1 MGLSREERRAL
12 EDLEKRLALDEPEL
26 DALLSGSV
34 GSSLRR
40 RSAVHV
46 WLMLMLL
53 TCAIFMMGIVLLLT
67 TGERECPGVPF
78 SSCEG
83 AGARQE
89 G

>member
-12 EDLEKRLALDEPEL
+12 EELEKRLALDEPEL
-26 DALLSGSV
+26 DALLSGNA
-34 GSSLRR
+34 GPHRR
-40 RSAVHV
+40 RGSAMQV

-53 TCAIFMMGIVLLLT
+53 TCAILMMGIVLLIT

-78 SSCEG
+78 GSCER
-83 AGARQE
+83 ATARQE